1 MKKRMVSLLTV
12 LAMVLSLSVCLP
24 AVLVSAETLTSG
36 DYEYEILEDGT
47 AEITRY
53 NGSDAEVEIPD
64 TIDGY
69 VVTSIGVS
77 AFSGIESLTIVII
90 PDTVTNIG
98 GWAFFYCE
106 SLISATIPGSVTSIG
121 VGAFCYC
128 TSLTSIS
135 IPDSVTYIGDGAFE
149 ECVSL
154 SGSIT
159 IPNSV
164 TQIEVDTFG
173 NCVSLEYI
181 MIPDSVTYIGNRAL
195 SGCDNLVI
203 YCYSGSYAEQYA
215 IDNDIEYVLL
225 EKLGDVNGDDK
236 VTTADVGLAN
246 SHAKGVKTLTDEQF
260 VMADVNEDGSV
271 TTADVGLI
279 NAHAKGVSL
288 LW

>member
-1 MKKRMVSLLTV
+1 MKKRILSFITAI
-12 LAMVLSLSVCLP
+12 AMVVGFTICLP
-24 AVLVSAETLTSG
+24 TISVGAMTLTSG

-53 NGSDAEVEIPD
+53 NGSDAEIELPSE
-64 TIDGY
+64 IDGY
-69 VVTSIGVS
+69 VVTSIGS
-77 AFSGIESLTIVII
+77 YSFADNEGNISISSIII
-90 PDTVTNIG
+90 PESVTSIEAY
-98 GWAFFYCE
+98 AFYNLWRLTE
-106 SLISATIPGSVTSIG
+106 VTIPTSVTSIG
-121 VGAFCYC
+121 YHAFDACYN
-128 TSLTSIS
+128 L
-135 IPDSVTYIGDGAFE
+135 E
-149 ECVSL
+149 
-154 SGSIT
+154 SIT
-159 IPNSV
+159 IPSSV
-164 TQIEVDTFG
+164 TSIGKDVFI
-173 NCVSLEYI
+173 L
-181 MIPDSVTYIGNRAL
+181 TYDGGDPPADPI
-195 SGCDNLVI
+195 VI
-203 YCYSGSYAEQYA
+203 ISCYSGSYAEQYA